1 MTPTPKQLNN
11 ALALIRMGLAQVAA
25 DRGQSEE
32 AVAEIAADV
41 VAVKQWMATYQ
52 VEPVKA

>member
-1 MTPTPKQLNN
+1 
-11 ALALIRMGLAQVAA
+11 MGLAQVAA
-25 DRGQSEE
+25 DRSQSEE

-52 VEPVKA
+52 VEPVKV